1 MKAPTPLQRLFS
13 PLRVFAQDTAQGL
26 LLVSHNGL
34 AMVGLS
40 AIAVAL
46 VAMGRPDVRQDAE
59 QWVYGWLHERH
70 GTAVISAAAAAPD
83 AAFEPARIDTLPAS
97 NATATDPADLTKSQA
112 AVAIWI
118 SRRYKVAPEPISKLV
133 QEAWEVGTRL
143 NIEPTL
149 ILAVMAVESSFNPF
163 AQSSVGAQGLMQV
176 MTHIHDKKYQPF
188 GGVHAAFDPV
198 TNLRVGVQVL
208 KECIARAGS
217 VYDGLRHY
225 VGAANLPTDSGYAGK
240 VLGEHQN
247 LKKIAAGVA
256 VPHTVRIVP
265 VPAPVAPQAAAK
277 GADKAEAPV
286 PVVEEAD
293 NTSDVPSTKVS
304 TLTRALAL

>member
-1 MKAPTPLQRLFS
+1 MKAPQPLQRLLA
-13 PLRVFAQDTAQGL
+13 PLRVFAQDAAQGL

-46 VAMGRPDVRQDAE
+46 VAMGRPDMRQDAE

-70 GTAVISAAAAAPD
+70 GTAMMTSAAAPD
-83 AAFEPARIDTLPAS
+83 AVLESARIDTLPAA
-97 NATATDPADLTKSQA
+97 NATAADPADLTKAQA

-133 QEAWEVGTRL
+133 QEAWEVGAKL

-176 MTHIHDKKYQPF
+176 MTHVHDKKYLPF

-208 KECIARAGS
+208 KECISRAGS

-247 LKKIAAGVA
+247 MKKIAAGVA

-265 VPAPVAPQAAAK
+265 VPAPVAPQAV
-277 GADKAEAPV
+277 APA

-293 NTSDVPSTKVS
+293 NNADAPSTKVS
-304 TLTRALAL
+304 ALSRTPPL